1 MALLPMPLLSLL
13 QRLRPPVRLSAGL
26 MLVLFVWISGV
37 GPAPAQVVE
46 LPHDDD
52 TPGTFFGSAV
62 AIEPGRAVV
71 AAPNESSCAAEA
83 GAAYVFER
91 SGEQQRWEQV
101 ATLLPSNCEEGL
113 FFGRAVALSGDRI
126 LVTASREFF
135 ATQRPNSVYVFE
147 RTADGQ
153 WEEQTQLR
161 ADPGQRREGSFGAD
175 VALDGDRALV
185 TTWADTNAGAEGG
198 AAYIFEFTGN
208 RWERTARLTAEGIRD
223 GDVFGGSAALDG
235 DRLAVSSA
243 RHGDNGRGSVFVFER
258 SPAARTWDLVARVP
272 DVEDFFIS
280 LALDG
285 PRLAVGESRAGRR
298 GSGVVRI
305 IGPDARGTWREQA
318 RIESPRPYRG
328 GAFGTEVA
336 LRGDWLL
343 ATGFDEQFQL
353 NTNIDRAVFA
363 FRYHQ
368 DTAAWRF
375 EHVMDMGSP
384 SFGAAID
391 LKGQTAIVGES
402 SQDDRGR
409 AFVIRIPVPAPSA
422 ERE

>member
-1 MALLPMPLLSLL
+1 MPSLSFL
-13 QRLRPPVRLSAGL
+13 QRPLHAVPLGVCL
-26 MLVLFVWISGV
+26 MLVLFGWMPGAI
-37 GPAPAQVVE
+37 PTKAQVVA
-46 LPHDDD
+46 LPHEDD

-62 AIEPGRAVV
+62 AVEPGRAVV

-83 GAAYVFER
+83 GAVYVFER
-91 SGEQQRWEQV
+91 SGEQQRWEQ
-101 ATLLPSNCEEGL
+101 AARLLPSTCEEGL
-113 FFGRAVALSGDRI
+113 FFGRAVALSGDRVLI
-126 LVTASREFF
+126 SASREFF

-175 VALDGDRALV
+175 VALDGNRALV
-185 TTWADTNAGAEGG
+185 TTWADTDAGAEGG
-198 AAYIFEFTGN
+198 AAYIFEFTGS

-235 DRLAVSSA
+235 NRLAVSSA
-243 RHGDNGRGSVFVFER
+243 RHGDDGRGSVFVFER
-258 SPAARTWDLVARVP
+258 SPSTQTWDLAARVP

-305 IGPDARGTWREQA
+305 IGPDARGTWSEQA

-343 ATGFDEQFQL
+343 ATGFDEQLQL

-363 FRYHQ
+363 FRYHEDSAEWQ
-368 DTAAWRF
+368 F
-375 EHVMDMGSP
+375 EHIMDIGSP

-402 SQDDRGR
+402 SQDARGR
-409 AFVIRIPVPAPSA
+409 AYIIQIPFFGPSA